1 MASDASSPSMKWFA
15 VLVGVASLVA
25 LCAGAWLGWRTL
37 EFATG
42 GDYAL
47 EHDAAGNGNG
57 YGIFVPALLLLAVG
71 VFLARFARDLW
82 KA

>member
-1 MASDASSPSMKWFA
+1 MASNTSPPSMRLFA
-15 VLVGVASLVA
+15 VLVGIGSLAA
-25 LCAGAWLGWRTL
+25 LWAGAWLGWHTL
-37 EFATG
+37 RFATG

-47 EHDAAGNGNG
+47 VHEAAGSGNG

-82 KA
+82 KS